1 MSTLITTPNYYLP
14 LPHAGNTLA
23 EDVARLIS
31 ALVLVDTALD
41 GQQTQITDNDFALPA
56 VNAAGTFSVDGMVLT
71 WLETLNDGRTRSAAY
86 TYLSNGMIDTETVV
100 IGTLQRI
107 VNFNYD
113 LNGRLTGWTTTESA
127 L

>member
-1 MSTLITTPNYYLP
+1 MSTLVTTPHYYLP
-14 LPHAGNTLA
+14 LPHAGNTLV

-31 ALVLVDTALD
+31 ALGLVDTALND
-41 GQQTQITDNDFALPA
+41 QQSQITDNDFALPA
-56 VNAAGTFSVDGMVLT
+56 VSAAGTFSLDGVVLT
-71 WLETLNDGRTRSAAY
+71 WVETLNDGRTRSAAY

-113 LNGRLTGWTTTESA
+113 LNGRLTGWTTTEST

>member
-31 ALVLVDTALD
+31 ALELVDAALV
-41 GQQTQITDNDFALPA
+41 GQQTQITDNDFALPSI
-56 VNAAGTFSVDGMVLT
+56 NAEGTFSV
-71 WLETLNDGRTRSAAY
+71 ETLNDGRTRSAAY
-86 TYLSNGMIDTETVV
+86 TYLSNGMINTETIV
-100 IGTLQRI
+100 IGTRQRV
-107 VNFNYD
+107 VNYNYD
-113 LNGRLTGWTTTESA
+113 LNGRLTGWTITETT

>member
-31 ALVLVDTALD
+31 ALELVDAALV
-41 GQQTQITDNDFALPA
+41 GQQTQITDNDFALPSI
-56 VNAAGTFSVDGMVLT
+56 NAEGTFSVDGVVLT
-71 WLETLNDGRTRSAAY
+71 WVETLNDGRTRSAAY
-86 TYLSNGMIDTETVV
+86 TYLSNGMINTETIV
-100 IGTLQRI
+100 IGTRQRV
-107 VNFNYD
+107 VNYNYD
-113 LNGRLTGWTTTESA
+113 LNGRLTGWSITETT